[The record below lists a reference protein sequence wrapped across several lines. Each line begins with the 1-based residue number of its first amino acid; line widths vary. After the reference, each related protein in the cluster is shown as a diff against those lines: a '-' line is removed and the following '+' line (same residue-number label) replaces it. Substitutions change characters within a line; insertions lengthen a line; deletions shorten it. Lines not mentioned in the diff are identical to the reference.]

1 MNELT
6 PALIAEHQIEAGWHF
21 GLTAQARWSD
31 LDGFSHVSHRT
42 HLVWFEEARN
52 AYLAALGFPLVSA
65 DVPGPVIRELACSYE
80 RSLGFGDGVVVTART
95 AWFGR
100 TSFGMDYAV
109 WRQGLVARGNA
120 ICIWFH
126 NRAASKVPL
135 PLALC
140 DGMRLDGAA
149 FRPTQAPRESRLFGL
164 NQTGPAAA

>member
-6 PALIAEHQIEAGWHF
+6 PALLSEHRIETGWHF

-65 DVPGPVIRELACSYE
+65 DIPGPVVKEVFCSYE
-80 RSLGFGDGVVVTART
+80 RSLGFGDRVVVTART
-95 AWFGR
+95 AWFGT
-100 TSFGMDYAV
+100 TSFKMDYAI
-109 WRQGLVARGNA
+109 WRQGLVARGSA

-126 NRAASKVPL
+126 NRTASKVVL
-135 PLALC
+135 PLALR
-140 DGMRLDGAA
+140 DGMSRDGAVA
-149 FRPTQAPRESRLFGL
+149 RG
-164 NQTGPAAA
+164 